1 MRKTIDEFRK
11 FDPIPKVSLD
21 KVKKAAHMQSN
32 AGHFVSEENL
42 PSVVYHFEEKLRA
55 FQHKQKTKAQ
65 EWFHELQ
72 NTARTQLNK
81 SNVEHV
87 KNELL
92 SITENSKK
100 LNLNATETTLSQMHE
115 DFKVNKQ
122 NFIDF
127 KKIHNRSLLPVH
139 SENVINQY
147 LVLLGLFILEVI
159 LNYKMLKGGGATD
172 RDAAISI
179 SLAQTT
185 VNIVSCFI
193 LGKGLIGRIIFSEEL
208 LKKISFALIF
218 VVHIFAIILV
228 NANMGI
234 FRDHIVRSAQS
245 ESLKIGAEA
254 LLTNWQ
260 WAPWD
265 QMARIDV
272 TAALIIGV
280 GLILAMIAYIDGF
293 LSDDPY
299 PGYGKAYRSANSI
312 KKDITKKIK
321 EINDEYHNSIN
332 ACKKRAKEFRQLGK
346 DGIEKWSLAINSIE
360 QVWVDYK
367 NLLTHLNETF
377 KRILDL
383 YVSTY
388 NIYHKS
394 AKINLKKIS
403 LLPDAEYKLDLI
415 FSDVKE
421 FYMDDNKRQKSEKEY
436 QKNFER
442 DFDKLEKEIEISNN
456 KILDRLSKIS
466 AKFPCQLS

>member
-1 MRKTIDEFRK
+1 MRKTIDGFRK
-11 FDPIPKVSLD
+11 FDQTPKVSLD
-21 KVKKAAHMQSN
+21 KVKNAAHMQSN

-42 PSVVYHFEEKLRA
+42 PSVVYHFEEKLRT

-72 NTARTQLNK
+72 NTARTQLNR

-92 SITENSKK
+92 TITENSKK
-100 LNLNATETTLSQMHE
+100 LNLNEAETSLMQMHD

-139 SENVINQY
+139 SDNVMKQY

-208 LKKISFALIF
+208 LKKISFCLIF
-218 VVHIFAIILV
+218 VFHIFVIALV
-228 NANMGI
+228 NMNMGI
-234 FRDHIVRSAQS
+234 FRDHIVKSAQG
-245 ESLKIGAEA
+245 ESLKIEAGA
-254 LLTNWQ
+254 LVTNWK

-265 QMARIDV
+265 QIAHIDV
-272 TAALIIGV
+272 TAALVIGV
-280 GLILAMIAYIDGF
+280 GLILAMIAYLDGF

-299 PGYGKAYRSANSI
+299 PGYGKVYRTANSI

-321 EINDEYHNSIN
+321 EINVEYQNSIN
-332 ACKKRAKEFRQLGK
+332 AYKKRAKDFRQNGK
-346 DGIEKWSLAINSIE
+346 DGIEKWSLAANSIE

-367 NLLTHLNETF
+367 NLLTHLDETF
-377 KRILDL
+377 KRILDI

-394 AKINLKKIS
+394 QKITLKKIK
-403 LLPDAEYKLDLI
+403 LLPDAEYKLDVI
-415 FSDVKE
+415 FSDAKE
-421 FYMDDNKRQKSEKEY
+421 FYMDDNKRQKLEKEY
-436 QKNFER
+436 QKDFER

-456 KILDRLSKIS
+456 KLLERLSKMP

>member
-1 MRKTIDEFRK
+1 MQKTIDGFRK

-42 PSVVYHFEEKLRA
+42 PSVVYHFEEKLRT

-92 SITENSKK
+92 TITENSKK
-100 LNLNATETTLSQMHE
+100 LNLNETETTLTQMHD

-139 SENVINQY
+139 SDNVMKQY

-208 LKKISFALIF
+208 LKRISFCLIF
-218 VVHIFAIILV
+218 LFHIFVITLV

-234 FRDHIVRSAQS
+234 FRDHIVKSAQG
-245 ESLKIGAEA
+245 ESLKIEAGA
-254 LLTNWQ
+254 LLTNWE

-265 QMARIDV
+265 QIAHIDV
-272 TAALIIGV
+272 TAALVIGV
-280 GLILAMIAYIDGF
+280 GLILAMIAYLDGF

-299 PGYGKAYRSANSI
+299 PGYGKVYRSANSI

-321 EINDEYHNSIN
+321 EINIEYQNSIN
-332 ACKKRAKEFRQLGK
+332 AYKKRAKEFRQNGK
-346 DGIEKWSLAINSIE
+346 DGIEKWSLATNSIE

-367 NLLTHLNETF
+367 NLLTHLDETF
-377 KRILDL
+377 KRILDI

-394 AKINLKKIS
+394 QKITLKKIN
-403 LLPDAEYKLDLI
+403 LLPDAEYKLDVI
-415 FSDVKE
+415 FSDAKE
-421 FYMDDNKRQKSEKEY
+421 FYMDDNKRQKLEKEY
-436 QKNFER
+436 QKDFER
-442 DFDKLEKEIEISNN
+442 DFDKLEKEIETANN
-456 KILDRLSKIS
+456 KILERLSKIPT
-466 AKFPCQLS
+466 KFPCQLS